1 MMTQDE
7 LAAMIEIAQR
17 RMDEIAGEL
26 REVAASVEGVSLL
39 TTWRSEAADRF
50 RASARDL
57 LTALHSAA
65 FRCEAEAR
73 ALPSAAATVL
83 FPAA

>member
-1 MMTQDE
+1 MTEEE
-7 LAAMIEIAQR
+7 LDAMIEIAQR
-17 RMDEIAGEL
+17 RMDEIVGEL
-26 REVAASVEGVSLL
+26 RDVAVSVEAASLL

-65 FRCEAEAR
+65 FRCETEAR
-73 ALPSAAATVL
+73 ALPSAAATML